1 MKRRTLALLLGVV
14 MAFGLTACGGS
25 ETTTTE
31 DVAEEAEQTEQAEN
45 ESAGLPSEG
54 DVGAYHVALTGCE
67 FNTDYDG
74 NDIIVV
80 TYDFTNNS
88 EETISPLVGVY
99 IQAFQDGIELENG
112 FVMDAAVCDLGIEQ
126 KDVKPGATLTGCQT
140 CFVLTS
146 ESPVEIE
153 VSNIISDPTVG
164 AIYEVEQ

>member
-1 MKRRTLALLLGVV
+1 MKKRTLALLLGVV
-14 MAFGLTACGGS
+14 MAFGLVACSGG
-25 ETTTTE
+25 EPPTDE
-31 DVAEEAEQTEQAEN
+31 DVAEEAEQTTQVEN
-45 ESAGLPSEG
+45 EPVGLPSEG
-54 DVGAYHVALTGCE
+54 DVGAYHVALTGYA

-74 NDIIVV
+74 NNIVVV

-88 EETISPLVGVY
+88 EETISPLVGIY
-99 IQAFQDGIELENG
+99 IQAFQDGIELEHG
-112 FVMDAAVCDLGIEQ
+112 FVMDTAVCDVGIEQ

-153 VSNIISDPTVG
+153 VSDIFSDPTVG

>member
-31 DVAEEAEQTEQAEN
+31 DVEEGAEQTDQVEN
-45 ESAGLPSEG
+45 EPAGLPSEG
-54 DVGAYHVALTGCE
+54 DVGAYHVALTGCA

-74 NDIIVV
+74 NNIIVV
-80 TYDFTNNS
+80 NYDFTNNS
-88 EETISPLVGVY
+88 EETMSPLVGVY
-99 IQAFQDGIELENG
+99 IQAFQDCIELEHG
-112 FVMDAAVCDLGIEQ
+112 FVMDTAVCDVGIEQ
-126 KDVKPGATLTGCQT
+126 KEIKPGATLTGCQT

-153 VSNIISDPTVG
+153 VSDIISDPTVG

>member
-1 MKRRTLALLLGVV
+1 MKKRTLALLLGVV
-14 MAFGLTACGGS
+14 MAFGLVACSGG
-25 ETTTTE
+25 EPHTDE
-31 DVAEEAEQTEQAEN
+31 DVAEEAEQTTQVEN
-45 ESAGLPSEG
+45 ESVGLPSEG
-54 DVGAYHVALTGCE
+54 DVGAYRVALTGYA

-74 NDIIVV
+74 NNIVVV

-88 EETISPLVGVY
+88 EETISPLVCIY
-99 IQAFQDGIELENG
+99 IQAFQNGIELEHG
-112 FVMDAAVCDLGIEQ
+112 FVMDTAVCDVGIEQ

-153 VSNIISDPTVG
+153 VSDIFSDPTVG

>member
-1 MKRRTLALLLGVV
+1 MKRRTLALLMGAV

-25 ETTTTE
+25 SAPAEDSTE
-31 DVAEEAEQTEQAEN
+31 ESEQVEQIEE

-54 DVGAYHVALTGCE
+54 EVGAHHVALTRCE

-74 NDIIVV
+74 NNIIIVN
-80 TYDFTNNS
+80 YDFTNNS
-88 EETISPLVGVY
+88 EDTMSPLVGVY
-99 IQAFQDGIELENG
+99 IQAFQDGIELEHG
-112 FVMDAAVCDLGIEQ
+112 FVMDTAVCDVGIEQ
-126 KDVKPGATLTGCQT
+126 KEIKPGATLTGCQT

-153 VSNIISDPTVG
+153 VGDIISDPTVG

>member
-1 MKRRTLALLLGVV
+1 MKRKTLALLLGVV

-25 ETTTTE
+25 SVPAEDSTE
-31 DVAEEAEQTEQAEN
+31 ESEQVEQIEE

-54 DVGAYHVALTGCE
+54 DVGAYHVALTGCA

-74 NDIIVV
+74 NNIIVV

-88 EETISPLVGVY
+88 EETMSPLVGVY
-99 IQAFQDGIELENG
+99 IQAFQNGIELEHG
-112 FVMDAAVCDLGIEQ
+112 FVMDTAVCDVGIEQ
-126 KDVKPGATLTGCQT
+126 KEIKPGATLTGCQT

-153 VSNIISDPTVG
+153 VSDIISDPTVG